1 MPPAS
6 LLLAS
11 AEAAGSAERYPLD
24 NVRMQKAVFLLTQR
38 GPEGWRSSYGFEP
51 YNWGPFSRLLAAEL
65 RDKTEAGELAT
76 FDAPGSRHAGYRATA
91 VGEAE
96 ISAAWHG
103 LTDREKNFVRTVR
116 RYVTSK
122 SFNDLLREVYAEY
135 PDYATRSQFSG

>member
-11 AEAAGSAERYPLD
+11 AEAGGTGERYPLD

-38 GPEGWRSSYGFEP
+38 GPEGWRASYGFEP

-76 FDAPGSRHAGYRATA
+76 VNIPGNRHAGYRATA
-91 VGEAE
+91 TGEMQ
-96 ISAAWHG
+96 ISSAWQS
-103 LTDREKNFVRTVR
+103 LSDREKNFVRTVR
-116 RYVTSK
+116 KYVTSR
-122 SFNDLLREVYAEY
+122 SFNDLLREVYAAY
-135 PDYATRSQFSG
+135 PDYATRSHFSG